1 MKTFLIHTL
10 GCKVN
15 AYESEYYRQQLL
27 DAGYQEGLPKEKT
40 DVVII
45 NTCTVTN
52 TASFKSRQKI
62 AQAKRTNPDAFVVVV
77 GCYVQTHHAF
87 LKDKYDIDLLI
98 GAKDKDRLVEML
110 EAKRDQVDYTYPKTF
125 ENLPIQSFKHQKKA
139 YVKIQDGCNQFCTYC
154 IIPFARGRER
164 SMDMDKIIDQINA
177 LDQHQEITLTGI
189 HTGRYGLDIGSNLVQ
204 LLKRILVET
213 TIPRIRISSIEITEV
228 SDEMIELLRDEPRL
242 AKHLHI
248 PIQAASDAVLK
259 DMHRPYTLSE
269 FSQRL
274 QKIRE
279 HVPTILISTDLIV
292 GFPTESKE
300 AFETSLHA
308 LEMMK
313 LSFMH
318 VFPYSKREGTKAS
331 LYKEEWTNEVKKER
345 VHQAQAL
352 SDLMHRKTMANYV
365 NQELEVLL
373 EEVQEDMCFGYSA
386 EYLPVLVKN
395 GQDLLNQRV
404 LCRVIDVKNDHLIAE
419 RVIL

>member
-110 EAKRDQVDYTYPKTF
+110 EAKRDQVDYTYPRTF

-189 HTGRYGLDIGSNLVQ
+189 HTGRYGLDIGTNLVQ

-279 HVPTILISTDLIV
+279 HIPTILISTDLIV

-352 SDLMHRKTMANYV
+352 SDLMHRKTMSNYV